1 MADAAAIDAEAKKRA
16 KRERLEA
23 WRREQAKKKRQV
35 SGDDDA
41 SSKKAKVSDTPTPPA
56 GKFATTLGFHTQG
69 SPHPPSVKPRVRLD
83 AQDEFDDELLRK
95 PHRRFTLDAS
105 TESEGTKA
113 DSKEDPLDAYMNQ
126 LEGEVQRERNYHSE
140 VLTADD
146 DEPDHAAVANE
157 EDEVDIDSIRAEDIL
172 AMANRGS
179 KKKQLPTVDHASIR
193 YEPFRKAF
201 YHAPEDV
208 ATISEI
214 GRAHV

>member
-69 SPHPPSVKPRVRLD
+69 SPRPPSVKPRVRLD
-83 AQDEFDDELLRK
+83 AQDESDDELLRK
-95 PHRRFTLDAS
+95 PHRRFTLDAF

-126 LEGEVQRERNYHSE
+126 LEGEVQRERNHHSE
-140 VLTADD
+140 VLTACLLYTSDAA
-146 DEPDHAAVANE
+146 DE
-157 EDEVDIDSIRAEDIL
+157 
-172 AMANRGS
+172 
-179 KKKQLPTVDHASIR
+179 
-193 YEPFRKAF
+193 
-201 YHAPEDV
+201 
-208 ATISEI
+208 
-214 GRAHV
+214 